1 MQALFEQSV
10 ETLALEEG
18 LSGNTLKAYR
28 SDLHLFG
35 LYVTAR
41 RSGVNAITRRDVLD
55 FLHRE
60 KDRGASTATLSR
72 RLVAI
77 KVLFRF
83 LVREGLLARNVTDV
97 METPR
102 LWKVLPDTLSM
113 REVDRLL
120 AAPRGEGCIS
130 LRDKALLE
138 LLYATGMRVSEL
150 AGLTLEQL
158 RLEEGFVRC
167 MGKGSK
173 MRVVPFGGQ
182 AKEHLE
188 RYLARG
194 RTQFAALPEVRE
206 VFLSRRGRK
215 FTRQGLWK
223 LVRDAA
229 RKAGLEKPL
238 HPHTLR
244 HSFATHLLANGA
256 PIRVIQEM
264 LGHSDIATTQ
274 IYTHVDSNRLKSVH
288 ARFHPRA

>member
-1 MQALFEQSV
+1 MQALFDQSV

-18 LSGNTLKAYR
+18 LSDNTLKAYR
-28 SDLHLFG
+28 SDLRLFG
-35 LYVTAR
+35 LFVTAR
-41 RSGVNAITRRDVLD
+41 RSGVNEITRRDVLD
-55 FLHRE
+55 YLHHE
-60 KDRGASTATLSR
+60 KEQGSTTATLSR

-83 LVREGLLARNVTDV
+83 LFREGLLARNVTDV

-113 REVDRLL
+113 KEVDRLL
-120 AAPRGEGCIS
+120 AAPQGGDCSS

-150 AGLTLEQL
+150 AGLTLDQV
-158 RLEEGFVRC
+158 RMEEGFVRC

-182 AKEHLE
+182 AKIHLE
-188 RYLARG
+188 RYLAQG
-194 RTQFAALPEVRE
+194 RAQFQAPPEVRE
-206 VFLSRRGRK
+206 VFLSRLGGK

-229 RKAGLEKPL
+229 RRAGLERPL

-274 IYTHVDSNRLKSVH
+274 IYTHVDANRLKSVH